1 MINKHM
7 KNALTQRLIVLR
19 NFDGYPQPNGL
30 QKQVKFKKEIIHK
43 INSFEILI
51 EICLL
56 WKKKKTT
63 LNVSQFF
70 ICITRKWCEE
80 CSENAEAIERSREF
94 YLLAKNIP
102 KIK

>member
-56 WKKKKTT
+56 
-63 LNVSQFF
+63 
-70 ICITRKWCEE
+70 
-80 CSENAEAIERSREF
+80 
-94 YLLAKNIP
+94 
-102 KIK
+102 